1 MKTLLIAFAAG
12 LLASAANSRAD
23 LTVVQKIE
31 GMGQNMESTA
41 KFKGSKTRV
50 DAAPN
55 TSIIMALKSGEMIQ
69 VVQAEKTF
77 LKVPATVALAAIDS
91 MKKTTSDGSEKPQLV
106 PTGKK
111 ETISGFA
118 AEEYTC
124 TIAGTHLSLWL
135 TKALPDYEKALKEMS
150 AAFTQ
155 GPMASM
161 MQSYGLDMANLPG
174 FPIRTVNEVQPGQS
188 QTTTVVS
195 VSMKP
200 IADSEFEVPAGFKEI
215 SMPTLTPPA
224 GAEVSPA
231 ATPGE

>member
-1 MKTLLIAFAAG
+1 MKTLLIAAAVMLFAAG
-12 LLASAANSRAD
+12 HARAD

-31 GMGQNMESTA
+31 GMGQNLESTA

-55 TSIIMALKSGEMIQ
+55 TSLIMDLKSGEMIQ
-69 VVQAEKTF
+69 VIQAEKTF
-77 LKVPATVALAAIDS
+77 LKVPAQVAQAAIDS
-91 MKKTTSDGSEKPQLV
+91 MKKMGGDNPEKPQLV
-106 PTGKK
+106 PSGKK
-111 ETISGFA
+111 DTISGFA

-124 TIAGTHLSLWL
+124 TVAGTHLALWL
-135 TKALPDYEKALKEMS
+135 TKALPDYDKALKEMS

-155 GPMASM
+155 GPMAAM

-174 FPIRTVNEVQPGQS
+174 FPVRTVNEVQPGQTM
-188 QTTTVVS
+188 TTTVVS

-200 IADSEFEVPAGFKEI
+200 IADSEFEVPAGFKEV

-231 ATPGE
+231 PNGQ